1 MRKKLISAI
10 LMLMVTCLLAGCK
23 GSHYKD
29 AVALQDVADYE
40 GALAIYET
48 LGDYKDAQERADE
61 CEQYISAIREFE
73 QAKEQLEKLNMK
85 LDSQIDNAYA
95 LVQDEAMALDEMF
108 RTALETA
115 ISEAKAEKV
124 EVEVFPVEL
133 EEINKKTEQYRSVD
147 YSVVLEKLDMAY
159 ANLDKSIRQFA
170 LVNVPAE
177 SYIIQCLGKVEN
189 VIDISAVTEDNDPN
203 GNLNKAGGYTAQVF
217 FSSDLIIQGS
227 VYGTTVIDKGTDCG
241 GSIEV
246 YETVEDA
253 KKREEYLAGFDGGLF
268 ASGSHEV
275 VGTCLIR
282 TSNELTAS
290 QQKKME
296 ADIIEIL
303 TYIGE

>member
-1 MRKKLISAI
+1 MRKILISGI
-10 LMLMVTCLLAGCK
+10 LMLMAICLLAGCK
-23 GSHYKD
+23 GSDYKE
-29 AVALQDVADYE
+29 AVVLQDVADYE

-61 CEQYISAIREFE
+61 CEQYISAINEFE
-73 QAKEQLEKLNMK
+73 QAKERLEKVNME
-85 LDSQIDNAYA
+85 LDSQVDNAYA
-95 LVQDEAMALDEMF
+95 LVHDEAMALDETF

-115 ISEAKAEKV
+115 ISEVKVEKV
-124 EVEVFPVEL
+124 EAEALPVEP
-133 EEINKKTEQYRSVD
+133 EEINKKIEQYRSVD

-203 GNLNKAGGYTAQVF
+203 GKLNKAGGYTAQVF
-217 FSSDLIIQGS
+217 FSSDLIDQNS

-246 YETVEDA
+246 YATVEDA
-253 KKREEYLAGFDGGLF
+253 KKREEYLATFDGGLF
-268 ASGSHEV
+268 ASGSHAV
-275 VGTCLIR
+275 VGTCLVR

-296 ADIIEIL
+296 ADIIEVL
-303 TYIGE
+303 TYIEE